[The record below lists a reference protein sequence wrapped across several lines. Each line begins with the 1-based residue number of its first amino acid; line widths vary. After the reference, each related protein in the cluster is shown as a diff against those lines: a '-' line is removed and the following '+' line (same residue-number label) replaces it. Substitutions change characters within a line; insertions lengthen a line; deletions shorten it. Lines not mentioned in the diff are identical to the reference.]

1 MTRYRTRR
9 VREPLSEGVH
19 RLVAA
24 WAIVAVG
31 LGAVAIAVDLRGGI
45 EPVDGWLVAGITL
58 LIAVSGALHL
68 VVAIVPGLAK
78 ESTTL
83 IEVGLVPAIVLL
95 EPAVAIPVVLLGG
108 TIAEAIVTDRRAV
121 KIAFN
126 VSWQLLGVTAGGALF
141 QWLAPAGFG
150 PDGATVAA
158 ATIAGLAV
166 VVIDLVAVSTV
177 FAAVSH
183 RALRSVMA
191 GQLVSSVFV
200 DLVLALTGVLVAL
213 LVVVAPAALPLLLAP
228 LLLYR
233 GRARAR
239 SEGLREV
246 EAERD
251 RFERTVAGARDGV
264 ALLTHDG
271 QVEVWNPAMEAMT
284 GCPARDVLGRR
295 ASEVGLAG
303 LVPAGSGVHRYETA
317 ERELDVRR
325 SELAAGQGSVL
336 IVQDISEDREL
347 ARIRE
352 DLVSRVSHELRT
364 PLTTIAGFL
373 ETLDTRWDQLPDDH
387 RRDLLV
393 VARRGT
399 RRLDHLVDTLLLWSG
414 IEARVADVH
423 GPRVATGPTD
433 AVACLERHLA
443 DDVALSLE
451 RPEGVGPAYVA
462 IEQGDLQTVVDQL
475 VTNARLYGQPPIEL
489 HLQHDASHVTI
500 RVTDHGPGIP
510 RELAEEIL
518 EPFRQGV
525 EGLRRTGRGLGLGL
539 AIVNRLVA
547 ATGGSLTID
556 HDSPAG
562 ASVVVTLPITDADD
576 RHHP

>member
-9 VREPLSEGVH
+9 AREPLPERVH
-19 RLVAA
+19 RLVAV
-24 WAIVAVG
+24 WAIIAVSV
-31 LGAVAIAVDLRGGI
+31 GAVAIAVDLRGGI

-83 IEVGLVPAIVLL
+83 IEIGLVPAIVLL
-95 EPAVAIPVVLLGG
+95 EPAVAIPVALLGG

-121 KIAFN
+121 KIVFN
-126 VSWQLLGVTAGGALF
+126 VSWQLLGVTVGGALF

-150 PDGATVAA
+150 PDGATIAA
-158 ATIAGLAV
+158 ATIAGLAA
-166 VVIDLVAVSTV
+166 VIVDLVAVSTV
-177 FAAVSH
+177 LAAVSH
-183 RALRSVMA
+183 RALRGVMA
-191 GQLVSSVFV
+191 DQLVSSVFV

-213 LVVVAPAALPLLLAP
+213 LIVVAPAALPLLLAP

-264 ALLTHDG
+264 ALLAHDG
-271 QVEVWNPAMEAMT
+271 RVEVWNPAMEVMT
-284 GCPARDVLGRR
+284 GCAAAEVLGRR
-295 ASEVGLAG
+295 PIDVGLAG
-303 LVPAGSGVHRYETA
+303 LVPPGSGVHRYGIGEA
-317 ERELDVRR
+317 ELDVRR

-364 PLTTIAGFL
+364 PLTTITGFL
-373 ETLDTRWDQLPDDH
+373 ETLDTRWNELPDER

-399 RRLDHLVDTLLLWSG
+399 RRLDHLLDTLLMWSG
-414 IEARVADVH
+414 IEARVSDGRGAPH
-423 GPRVATGPTD
+423 GTGPTD
-433 AVACLERHLA
+433 VVACLERHLA
-443 DDVALSLE
+443 DDITLSRETPAEAL
-451 RPEGVGPAYVA
+451 PTYVA
-462 IEQGDLQTVVDQL
+462 IEEDDLLTVVDQL
-475 VTNARLYGQPPIEL
+475 LRNARLYGRPPIEL
-489 HLQHDASHVTI
+489 RLEHDGSHVTL

-510 RELAEEIL
+510 RELTNDLLA
-518 EPFRQGV
+518 PFRQGV

-539 AIVNRLVA
+539 AIVNRLVTA
-547 ATGGSLTID
+547 VGGSLIID
-556 HDSPAG
+556 QDSPVG
-562 ASVVVTLPITDADD
+562 ASVVITLPVAGADD
-576 RHHP
+576 YS

>member
-1 MTRYRTRR
+1 VTRFRTRR
-9 VREPLSEGVH
+9 AREPLPERVH
-19 RLVAA
+19 RLVAV
-24 WAIVAVG
+24 WAIAAMG
-31 LGAVAIAVDLRGGI
+31 LAAVAIAVDLRGGI

-68 VVAIVPGLAK
+68 VVPIVPGLAR

-126 VSWQLLGVTAGGALF
+126 VGWQLLGVTVGGALF

-150 PDGATVAA
+150 PDGATIAA

-166 VVIDLVAVSTV
+166 VLIDLVAVSSV

-183 RALRSVMA
+183 RTLRRVLA
-191 GQLVSSVFV
+191 DQVVSSVFV

-264 ALLTHDG
+264 ALIAHDG
-271 QVEVWNPAMEAMT
+271 QAEVWNPAMEAMT
-284 GCPARDVLGRR
+284 GCAAREVLGRR
-295 ASEVGLAG
+295 PSDVGLAG
-303 LVPAGSGVHRYETA
+303 LVPPGSGAHRYETA

-336 IVQDISEDREL
+336 IVRDITEDREL

-373 ETLDTRWDQLPDDH
+373 ETLDTRWDQLQDEH

-399 RRLDHLVDTLLLWSG
+399 RRLDHLVETLLLWSG
-414 IEARVADVH
+414 IEARVADAH
-423 GPRVATGPTD
+423 GPRVATGSTD
-433 AVACLERHLA
+433 VVACLERHLA
-443 DDVALSLE
+443 DDVTLSVE
-451 RPEGVGPAYVA
+451 GPEDAGPAYVA
-462 IEQGDLQTVVDQL
+462 IEQEDLQTMVDQL

-489 HLQHDASHVTI
+489 RLQHGGPNVTI
-500 RVTDHGPGIP
+500 RVTDNGAGIP

-539 AIVNRLVA
+539 AIVNRLVTA
-547 ATGGSLTID
+547 AGGSVTID

-562 ASVVVTLPITDADD
+562 ASVVLTLPITAAPDYS
-576 RHHP
+576 